1 MFRVE
6 DLMNKGVY
14 TFGGNRNEG
23 GAAMR
28 NLLGGKG
35 CNLAEMA
42 GLGIPVPPGFTLTT
56 EQCGAYYTNGRQ
68 LAEGLKTEV
77 LEALKWL
84 EGVRGCGFGSI
95 ENPLL
100 LSVRSGAR
108 VSMPGMMDTVLNL
121 GLNDRTVLALEKASG
136 NPRFAWDSYRRFITM
151 YSNVVLGVEH
161 ALFEAELERA
171 KERLGRHQDTDLL
184 VEDWKVLVTAFKDI
198 VLEETGQAF
207 PQEPMDQLWG
217 AIRAVFESWNT
228 ARAITYRRLNRI
240 PDDWGTGVNVQSMVF
255 GNMGDDCGTGVAFTR
270 DPATGEKLFY
280 GEYLINAQGE
290 DVVAGTRTPQPIT
303 RAQAEGTGLKSLE
316 EAMPASFAELD
327 ATCKRLETHFKDM
340 QDIEFTIE
348 RGKLYLL
355 QTRNGKR
362 TAMAGIRIAIDLVD
376 EGLIDSHTA
385 LKRIDAD
392 SLSQLLAPVFDPKEK
407 DRLRKEGQLL
417 TKGLNA
423 GPGAATGRI
432 ALTAEQAE
440 QMAQE
445 GPVVLVRV
453 ETSPEDISGMVASQ
467 GILTARGGMTS
478 HAAVVARGMGKPCV
492 CGASAVQID
501 VARGV
506 VKVGVH
512 ELKAGQDWISMDGST
527 GEVFAGKL
535 SAHPSEV
542 NQVLVDGRLKAE
554 DSELYQ
560 RFAKIMTWS
569 REAKR
574 MKVRTNADTPHDAAV
589 ARAFGA
595 QGIGLCRTEHMFFE
609 GDRILAVREMIL
621 ASDTEGRKK
630 ALAKLLPM
638 QREDFE
644 GLFTAMDGLPVN
656 IRLLDPPLHEF
667 LPQDEAGQ
675 REMAEVLGVDLGTVE
690 RRVTQLHEF
699 NPMMGHRGCRLGIT
713 FPEIIRMQV
722 RAITEAALN
731 VAAKGIKAVPEIMV
745 PLIGTVRE
753 LIYTKTEMLDEIAQ
767 VNRERGTQFA
777 CPIGTMIEI
786 PRAALTSDKIAVEA
800 EFFSF
805 GTNDLTQM
813 GFGFSRDDAGTFLP
827 EYVGKKILE
836 DDPFQSLDQEGIGEL
851 VRISCEKGRAARPGI
866 KLGVCGEHGGDPRSV
881 TFFHHVG
888 LDYVSCSPYRVP
900 IATLAAA
907 QAALG

>member
-1 MFRVE
+1 MG
-6 DLMNKGVY
+6 KGVY

-23 GAAMR
+23 SASMR

-56 EQCGAYYTNGRQ
+56 EQCSAYYANGRK
-68 LAEGLKTEV
+68 LAEGLKEEI
-77 LEALKWL
+77 LAALKWL
-84 EGVRGCGFGSI
+84 EGVRNCGFGST

-121 GLNDRTVLALEKASG
+121 GLNDKTVSALELASG

-171 KERLGRHQDTDLL
+171 KERLGKHLDTDLGA
-184 VEDWKVLVTAFKDI
+184 EDWRGLVSVFKDI
-198 VLEETGQAF
+198 VLDETGEAF
-207 PQEPMDQLWG
+207 PQDPMEQLWG

-228 ARAITYRRLNRI
+228 GRAITYRRLHRI

-270 DPATGEKLFY
+270 DPSTGERLFY

-290 DVVAGTRTPQPIT
+290 DVVAGIRTPQPIT

-316 EAMPASFAELD
+316 EAMPNSFAELD
-327 ATCKRLETHFKDM
+327 ATCQRLETHFKDM

-362 TAMAGIRIAIDLVD
+362 TAMAGIRIAIDLVN

-407 DRLRKEGQLL
+407 ERLRKGGQLL

-440 QMAQE
+440 KMAQE

-453 ETSPEDISGMVASQ
+453 ETSPEDIAGMVASQ

-501 VARGV
+501 LDRGV
-506 VKVGVH
+506 VRVGSC

-527 GEVFAGKL
+527 GEVFIGKL

-542 NQVLVDGRLKAE
+542 NQVLVDNRLKAE

-560 RFAKIMTWS
+560 RFATIMAWS
-569 REAKR
+569 HEAKR

-595 QGIGLCRTEHMFFE
+595 EGIGLCRTEHMFFE

-621 ASDTEGRKK
+621 ATDIDGRKK

-638 QREDFE
+638 QRTDFE
-644 GLFTAMDGLPVN
+644 GIFTAMNGLPVN

-667 LPQDEAGQ
+667 LPQDEPGQ

-690 RRVTQLHEF
+690 RRVAQLHEF

-722 RAITEAALN
+722 RAIAEAALN
-731 VAAKGIKAVPEIMV
+731 VTAKGIEAIPEIMV

-753 LIYTKTEMLDEIAQ
+753 LAYTKTEILDEIAQ
-767 VNRERGTQFA
+767 VNKERGVQFA

-786 PRAALTSDKIAVEA
+786 PRAALTSDRIALEA

-836 DDPFQSLDQEGIGEL
+836 EDPFQSLDQEGIGEL

-881 TFFHHVG
+881 VFFHRVG

-907 QAALG
+907 QAALEQ

>member
-1 MFRVE
+1 MG
-6 DLMNKGVY
+6 KGVY

-23 GAAMR
+23 SAAMR
-28 NLLGGKG
+28 DLLGGKG

-56 EQCGAYYTNGRQ
+56 EQCGAYYANGRQ
-68 LAEGLKTEV
+68 LGEPLKAEV
-77 LEALKWL
+77 LAALRWL
-84 EGVRGCGFGSI
+84 EGVRQCTFGSGP
-95 ENPLL
+95 NPLL

-121 GLNDRTVLALEKASG
+121 GLNDVTVEALVAASG

-171 KERLGRHQDTDLL
+171 KVRLGKHQDTELAA
-184 VEDWKVLVTAFKDI
+184 EDWKQLVSTFKSI
-198 VLEETGQAF
+198 VQEETGKAF
-207 PQEPMDQLWG
+207 PQAPMDQLWG
-217 AIRAVFESWNT
+217 AICAVFESWNT
-228 ARAITYRRLNRI
+228 PRAITYRRLNRFS
-240 PDDWGTGVNVQSMVF
+240 DDWGTAVNVQSMVF

-270 DPATGEKLFY
+270 DPGTGEKRFY

-290 DVVAGTRTPQPIT
+290 DVVAGIRTPQPIT
-303 RAQAEGTGLKSLE
+303 RRQAEGTGLKSLE
-316 EAMPASFAELD
+316 EAMPEAFAELD
-327 ATCKRLETHFKDM
+327 TTCKRLEHHFKDM

-348 RGKLYLL
+348 RGKLFLL

-376 EGLIDSHTA
+376 EGLIDSHIA

-407 DRLRKEGQLL
+407 ERLRKEGHLL

-432 ALTAEQAE
+432 ALTAEDAE
-440 QMAQE
+440 RMGQE

-492 CGASAVQID
+492 CGASAIQID
-501 VARGV
+501 TARAL
-506 VKVGVH
+506 VKVGHH
-512 ELKAGQDWISMDGST
+512 ELKAGQDWISIDGST
-527 GEVFAGKL
+527 GEVFAGRL

-554 DSELYQ
+554 DSELYR
-560 RFAKIMTWS
+560 RFEKIMTWS

-574 MKVRTNADTPHDAAV
+574 LKVRTNADTPHDAAV

-609 GDRILAVREMIL
+609 GDRIIAVREMIL
-621 ASDTEGRKK
+621 ANDTDGRKK

-638 QREDFE
+638 QRDDFE
-644 GLFTAMDGLPVN
+644 GIFAAMDGLPVN

-675 REMAEVLGVDLGTVE
+675 REMAEVLGVDLTTVQ
-690 RRVTQLHEF
+690 RRVAQLHEF

-713 FPEIIRMQV
+713 FPEIIRMQT
-722 RAITEAALN
+722 RAIAEAALN
-731 VAAKGIKAVPEIMV
+731 VSAKGIKAVPEIMV

-753 LIYTKTEMLDEIAQ
+753 LAFTKTEMLDEIVQ
-767 VNRERGTQFA
+767 VNKERGAAFS

-786 PRAALTSDKIAVEA
+786 PRAAITSDRIAEEA

-813 GFGFSRDDAGTFLP
+813 GFGFSRDDAGSFLP
-827 EYVGKKILE
+827 EYVAKKLLE

-851 VRISCEKGRAARPGI
+851 VRISCEKGRATRPGI

-881 TFFHHVG
+881 VFFHKVG

-907 QAALG
+907 QAAI

>member
-1 MFRVE
+1 
-6 DLMNKGVY
+6 MNKGVY

-23 GAAMR
+23 SATMR

-56 EQCGAYYTNGRQ
+56 EQCVAYYTNGQQ
-68 LAEGLKTEV
+68 LSETLKSEV

-84 EGVRGCGFGSI
+84 ETVRGCGFGAA

-121 GLNDRTVLALEKASG
+121 GLNDKTVAALERASG

-161 ALFEAELERA
+161 ALFEAELERT
-171 KERLGRHQDTDLL
+171 KERLGKHLDTQLSA
-184 VEDWKVLVTAFKDI
+184 EDWHVIVAAYKEI
-198 VLEETGQAF
+198 VLDETRQPF
-207 PQEPMDQLWG
+207 PQDPMEQLWG

-228 ARAITYRRLNRI
+228 GRAITYRRLHRI

-270 DPATGEKLFY
+270 DPATGEHLFY

-290 DVVAGTRTPQPIT
+290 DVVAGIRTPQPIT

-316 EAMPASFAELD
+316 EAMPNSFAELD

-348 RGKLYLL
+348 RGKLFLL

-362 TAMAGIRIAIDLVD
+362 TALASIRIAIDMVD

-407 DRLRKEGQLL
+407 DRLRKEGKLL

-432 ALTAEQAE
+432 ALTADQAE
-440 QMAQE
+440 KMAQE

-492 CGASAVQID
+492 CGASAIQID
-501 VARGV
+501 LDRGV
-506 VKVGVH
+506 VRVGDC

-527 GEVFAGKL
+527 GEVFVGKL

-542 NQVLVDGRLKAE
+542 NQVLVDNRLKAH
-554 DSELYQ
+554 DSELYG

-569 REAKR
+569 HEAKR

-595 QGIGLCRTEHMFFE
+595 EGIGLCRTEHMFFE

-621 ASDTEGRKK
+621 AADIEGRKK

-644 GLFTAMDGLPVN
+644 GIFTAMNGLPVN

-667 LPQDEAGQ
+667 LPQDEPGQ

-690 RRVTQLHEF
+690 RRVAQLHEF

-722 RAITEAALN
+722 RAIAEAALN
-731 VAAKGIKAVPEIMV
+731 VAAKGIKAIPEIMV

-753 LIYTKTEMLDEIAQ
+753 LAYTKTEMLDEIAQ
-767 VNRERGTQFA
+767 VNLERGTQFA

-786 PRAALTSDKIAVEA
+786 PRAALTSDRIAQEA

-836 DDPFQSLDQEGIGEL
+836 EDPFQSLDQEGIGEL

-881 TFFHHVG
+881 AFFHRVG

-900 IATLAAA
+900 IAILAAA
-907 QAALG
+907 QAALEQ

>member
-1 MFRVE
+1 MS
-6 DLMNKGVY
+6 KGVY
-14 TFGGNRNEG
+14 TFGGDRNEG

-56 EQCGAYYTNGRQ
+56 EQCGAYYTNGRKLTDKLQ
-68 LAEGLKTEV
+68 AEV
-77 LEALKWL
+77 VEALRWL
-84 EGVRGCGFGSI
+84 EGVRGCGFGST

-121 GLNDRTVLALEKASG
+121 GLNDQTVVALERASG
-136 NPRFAWDSYRRFITM
+136 NPRFAWDSYRRFVTM
-151 YSNVVLGVEH
+151 YSNVVLNVEH
-161 ALFEAELERA
+161 GLFEAELERA
-171 KERLGRHQDTDLL
+171 KERLGKHLDTDLS
-184 VEDWKVLVTAFKDI
+184 VEDWKAMVVAFKAI
-198 VLEETGQAF
+198 VRDETGADF
-207 PQEPMDQLWG
+207 PQDPMQQLWG

-228 ARAITYRRLNRI
+228 GRAITYRRLNRI
-240 PDDWGTGVNVQSMVF
+240 PDEWGTGVNVQSMVF

-270 DPATGEKLFY
+270 DPATGEKIFY

-290 DVVAGTRTPQPIT
+290 DVVAGIRTPQPIT
-303 RAQAEGTGLKSLE
+303 RAQAEGTGLQSLE
-316 EAMPASFAELD
+316 DVMPASFTELD
-327 ATCKRLETHFKDM
+327 ATCKRLEHHFKDM

-376 EGLIDSHTA
+376 EGLIDSNTA
-385 LKRIDAD
+385 LQRIDAD

-407 DRLRKEGQLL
+407 DRLRSSGELL

-432 ALTAEQAE
+432 ALTADAAE
-440 QMAQE
+440 KLAKD
-445 GPVVLVRV
+445 GPVVLVRI
-453 ETSPEDISGMVASQ
+453 ETSPEDISGMVASE

-492 CGASAVQID
+492 CGASALQID
-501 VARGV
+501 LAQGIVR
-506 VKVGVH
+506 VGNR
-512 ELKAGQDWISMDGST
+512 ELKAGVDWISIDGST
-527 GEVFAGKL
+527 GEVFAGQL

-542 NQVLVDGRLKAE
+542 NQVLVGGSLKAE
-554 DSELYQ
+554 DSELYG

-569 REAKR
+569 HTAKR
-574 MKVRTNADTPHDAAV
+574 LKVRTNADTPHDAAV

-609 GDRILAVREMIL
+609 GDRIIAVREMIL
-621 ASDTEGRKK
+621 ASDVEGRKK

-644 GLFTAMDGLPVN
+644 GIFKAMDGLPVN

-690 RRVTQLHEF
+690 RRVGQLHEF

-722 RAITEAALN
+722 RAIAEAALN
-731 VAAKGIKAVPEIMV
+731 VAAKGITAVPEVMV

-753 LIYTKTEMLDEIAQ
+753 LAFTKAEMLDEIAQ
-767 VNRERGTQFA
+767 VNQERGTQFA

-786 PRAALTSDKIAVEA
+786 PRAAITADRIAQEA

-813 GFGFSRDDAGTFLP
+813 GFGFSRDDAGSFLP
-827 EYVGKKILE
+827 DYVGKKILE

-851 VRISCEKGRAARPGI
+851 VRIACEKGRTARPGI

-881 TFFHHVG
+881 QFFHKVG

-907 QAALG
+907 QANLD

>member
-1 MFRVE
+1 MG
-6 DLMNKGVY
+6 KGVY

-23 GAAMR
+23 SAAMR
-28 NLLGGKG
+28 DLLGGKG

-56 EQCGAYYTNGRQ
+56 EQCGSYYANGRQ
-68 LAEGLKTEV
+68 LGEPLKAEV
-77 LEALKWL
+77 LAALRWL
-84 EGVRGCGFGSI
+84 EGVRQCTFGSGP
-95 ENPLL
+95 NPLL

-121 GLNDRTVLALEKASG
+121 GLNDVTVEALVAASG

-171 KERLGRHQDTDLL
+171 KERLGKHQDTDLAA
-184 VEDWKVLVTAFKDI
+184 EDWQRLVSAFKGI
-198 VLEETGQAF
+198 VQEETGKPF
-207 PQEPMDQLWG
+207 PQAPMDQLWG
-217 AIRAVFESWNT
+217 AICAVFESWNT
-228 ARAITYRRLNRI
+228 PRAITYRRLNRFS
-240 PDDWGTGVNVQSMVF
+240 DDWGTAVNVQSMVF

-270 DPATGEKLFY
+270 DPGTGEKRFY

-290 DVVAGTRTPQPIT
+290 DVVAGIRTPQPIT
-303 RAQAEGTGLKSLE
+303 RRQAEGSGLRSLE
-316 EAMPASFAELD
+316 EVMPEAFAELD
-327 ATCKRLETHFKDM
+327 TTCKRLEHHFKDM

-348 RGKLYLL
+348 RGKLFLL

-407 DRLRKEGQLL
+407 DRLRKEGHLL

-432 ALTAEQAE
+432 ALTAEDAE
-440 QMAQE
+440 RMGQE

-492 CGASAVQID
+492 CGASAIQID
-501 VARGV
+501 TGRAL
-506 VKVGVH
+506 VKVGGH
-512 ELKAGQDWISMDGST
+512 ELKAGQDWISIDGST
-527 GEVFAGKL
+527 GEVFAGRL

-554 DSELYQ
+554 DSELYH
-560 RFAKIMTWS
+560 RFEKIMTWS

-574 MKVRTNADTPHDAAV
+574 LKVRTNADTPHDAAV

-609 GDRILAVREMIL
+609 GDRIIAVREMIL
-621 ASDTEGRKK
+621 ATDTDGRKK

-644 GLFTAMDGLPVN
+644 GIFTAMDGLPVN

-675 REMAEVLGVDLGTVE
+675 REMAEVLGVDLSAVQ
-690 RRVTQLHEF
+690 RRVAQLHEF

-713 FPEIIRMQV
+713 FPEIIRMQT
-722 RAITEAALN
+722 RAIAEAALN
-731 VAAKGIKAVPEIMV
+731 VSAKGIKAVPEIMV

-753 LIYTKTEMLDEIAQ
+753 LAFTKTEMLDEIAH
-767 VNRERGTQFA
+767 VNRERGAAFC

-786 PRAALTSDKIAVEA
+786 PRAAITSDRIAEEA

-813 GFGFSRDDAGTFLP
+813 GFGFSRDDAGSFLP
-827 EYVGKKILE
+827 EYVAKKLLE

-851 VRISCEKGRAARPGI
+851 VRISCEKGRATRPGI

-881 TFFHHVG
+881 VFFHKVG

-907 QAALG
+907 QAAIS

>member
-1 MFRVE
+1 V
-6 DLMNKGVY
+6 
-14 TFGGNRNEG
+14 
-23 GAAMR
+23 
-28 NLLGGKG
+28 
-35 CNLAEMA
+35 
-42 GLGIPVPPGFTLTT
+42 
-56 EQCGAYYTNGRQ
+56 
-68 LAEGLKTEV
+68 
-77 LEALKWL
+77 
-84 EGVRGCGFGSI
+84 
-95 ENPLL
+95 
-100 LSVRSGAR
+100 
-108 VSMPGMMDTVLNL
+108 
-121 GLNDRTVLALEKASG
+121 ALERASG
-136 NPRFAWDSYRRFITM
+136 NSRFAWDSYRRFITM

-161 ALFEAELERA
+161 ALFEAELERV
-171 KERLGRHQDTDLL
+171 KERLVKHLDTDLSA
-184 VEDWKVLVTAFKDI
+184 EDWRGLVTAFKEI
-198 VLEETGQAF
+198 VLDETSKPF
-207 PQEPMDQLWG
+207 PQDPMDQLWG

-228 ARAITYRRLNRI
+228 GRAITYRRLNRI

-270 DPATGEKLFY
+270 DPATGERLFY

-290 DVVAGTRTPQPIT
+290 DVVAGIRTPQPIT
-303 RAQAEGTGLKSLE
+303 RSQAEGTGLKSLE
-316 EAMPASFAELD
+316 EVMPSSFSELD
-327 ATCKRLETHFKDM
+327 ATCQRLETHFKDM

-423 GPGAATGRI
+423 GPGAATGLI

-440 QMAQE
+440 KMAPE

-492 CGASAVQID
+492 CGASAIQID
-501 VARGV
+501 LARGV
-506 VKVGVH
+506 VRVGDR

-527 GEVFAGKL
+527 GEVFLGKL

-569 REAKR
+569 QEAKR
-574 MKVRTNADTPHDAAV
+574 LKVRTNADTPHDAAV

-595 QGIGLCRTEHMFFE
+595 EGIGLCRTEHMFFE
-609 GDRILAVREMIL
+609 GDRIIAVREMIL
-621 ASDTEGRKK
+621 ATDPEGRKK

-667 LPQDEAGQ
+667 LPQDELGQ
-675 REMAEVLGVDLGTVE
+675 KEMAEVLGVDLGTVE
-690 RRVTQLHEF
+690 RRVAQLHEF

-722 RAITEAALN
+722 RAIAEAALN
-731 VAAKGIKAVPEIMV
+731 VAEKGIRAIPEVMV

-753 LIYTKTEMLDEIAQ
+753 LAYTKVEMLDEIAQ
-767 VNRERGTQFA
+767 VNKERKTQFA

-786 PRAALTSDKIAVEA
+786 PRAAITSDKIAQEA

-813 GFGFSRDDAGTFLP
+813 GFGFSRDDAGSFLP

-836 DDPFQSLDQEGIGEL
+836 DDPFQTLDQEGIGEL
-851 VRISCEKGRAARPGI
+851 VRIACEKGRAARPGI

-881 TFFHHVG
+881 GFFHRVG

-900 IATLAAA
+900 IAKLAAA
-907 QAALG
+907 QAALEQ

>member
-1 MFRVE
+1 MS
-6 DLMNKGVY
+6 KGVY

-23 GAAMR
+23 NATMR

-56 EQCGAYYTNGRQ
+56 EQCGAYYTNGRKLSDQ
-68 LAEGLKTEV
+68 LQAEV
-77 LEALKWL
+77 VEALKWL
-84 EGVRGCGFGSI
+84 ESVRGCGFGSTD
-95 ENPLL
+95 NPLL

-121 GLNDRTVLALEKASG
+121 GLNDQTVAALERASG
-136 NPRFAWDSYRRFITM
+136 NARFAWDSYRRFITM
-151 YSNVVLGVEH
+151 YSNVVLNVEH
-161 ALFEAELERA
+161 GLFEAELERH
-171 KERLGRHQDTDLL
+171 KERIGKHLDTDLGAD
-184 VEDWKVLVTAFKDI
+184 DWKDLVIAYKEI
-198 VLEETGQAF
+198 VREETGAAF
-207 PQEPMDQLWG
+207 PQDPMAQLWG

-270 DPATGEKLFY
+270 DPATGEKIFY

-290 DVVAGTRTPQPIT
+290 DVVAGIRTPQPIT
-303 RAQAEGTGLKSLE
+303 RQQADGTGLKSLE
-316 EAMPASFAELD
+316 EVMPASFTELD
-327 ATCKRLETHFKDM
+327 ATCKRLEHHFKDM
-340 QDIEFTIE
+340 QDIQFTIE

-362 TAMAGIRIAIDLVD
+362 TAMAGIRIAIDLVE
-376 EGLIDSHTA
+376 EGLIDHATA

-392 SLSQLLAPVFDPKEK
+392 SLSQLLAPVFDPREK
-407 DRLRKEGQLL
+407 DHLRKAGQML

-432 ALTAEQAE
+432 ALTAEDAE
-440 QMAQE
+440 RLSKE

-453 ETSPEDISGMVASQ
+453 ETSPEDITGMVASQ

-501 VARGV
+501 AARGLV
-506 VKVGVH
+506 IVGDR
-512 ELKAGQDWISMDGST
+512 ELKAGEDWISMDGST
-527 GEVFAGKL
+527 GEVFAGQL

-542 NQVLVDGRLKAE
+542 NQVLVDQRLKAE
-554 DSELYQ
+554 ESELYQ
-560 RFAKIMTWS
+560 RFAKIMAWS
-569 REAKR
+569 GEAKKL
-574 MKVRTNADTPHDAAV
+574 KVRTNADTPHDAAV

-595 QGIGLCRTEHMFFE
+595 EGIGLCRTEHMFFE
-609 GDRILAVREMIL
+609 GDRIIAVREMIL
-621 ASDTEGRKK
+621 STDVEGRKK
-630 ALAKLLPM
+630 ALAKLLPI

-644 GLFTAMDGLPVN
+644 GIFKAMDGLPVN

-675 REMAEVLGVDLGTVE
+675 KEMAEVLGVDLGTVQ
-690 RRVTQLHEF
+690 RRVAQLHEF

-713 FPEIIRMQV
+713 FPEIIRMQA
-722 RAITEAALN
+722 RAIAEAALN
-731 VAAKGIKAVPEIMV
+731 VAAKGVKAVPEIMV
-745 PLIGTVRE
+745 PLIGTVKE
-753 LIYTKTEMLDEIAQ
+753 LAYTKAEMLDEIAQ
-767 VNRERGTQFA
+767 VNRERATQFA

-786 PRAALTSDKIAVEA
+786 PRAAITSDRIAQEA
-800 EFFSF
+800 EYFSY

-813 GFGFSRDDAGTFLP
+813 GFGFSRDDSGSFLP
-827 EYVGKKILE
+827 EYVNKKLLE

-851 VRISCEKGRAARPGI
+851 VRISAEKGRATRPDI

-881 TFFHHVG
+881 VFFHNVG
-888 LDYVSCSPYRVP
+888 LNYVSCSPYRVP
-900 IATLAAA
+900 IARLAAA
-907 QAALG
+907 QAALQ

>member
-1 MFRVE
+1 MS
-6 DLMNKGVY
+6 KGVY

-68 LAEGLKTEV
+68 LTDGLKAEV
-77 LEALKWL
+77 MQALAWL
-84 EGVRGCGFGSI
+84 EGVRGCGFGST

-121 GLNDRTVLALEKASG
+121 GLNDHTVLALEKASG
-136 NPRFAWDSYRRFITM
+136 NSRFAWDSYRRFITM
-151 YSNVVLGVEH
+151 YSNVVLDVEH
-161 ALFEAELERA
+161 SLFEAELERT
-171 KERLGRHQDTDLL
+171 KERLGKHQDTDLGA
-184 VEDWKVLVTAFKDI
+184 EDWKALVIAFKDI
-198 VLEETGQAF
+198 VQEETGRAF

-228 ARAITYRRLNRI
+228 ARAITYRRLHRI

-290 DVVAGTRTPQPIT
+290 DVVAGIRTPQPIT
-303 RAQAEGTGLKSLE
+303 RSQAEGTGLKSLE
-316 EAMPASFAELD
+316 EAMPASFTELD

-355 QTRNGKR
+355 QTRTGKR

-385 LKRIDAD
+385 LRRIDAD
-392 SLSQLLAPVFDPKEK
+392 SLSQLLAPVFDPREKE
-407 DRLRKEGQLL
+407 RLRKEGQLL

-432 ALTAEQAE
+432 ALTADQAE
-440 QMAQE
+440 KMAQE

-501 VARGV
+501 MARGV
-506 VKVGVH
+506 VKVGEH

-542 NQVLVDGRLKAE
+542 NQVLVDGRLKAA

-574 MKVRTNADTPHDAAV
+574 LKVRTNADTPHDAAV

-595 QGIGLCRTEHMFFE
+595 EGIGLCRTEHMFFE

-621 ASDTEGRKK
+621 ATDTEGRKK

-667 LPQDEAGQ
+667 LPQDEPGQ

-690 RRVTQLHEF
+690 RRVAQLHEF

-722 RAITEAALN
+722 RAIAEAALN
-731 VAAKGIKAVPEIMV
+731 VASRGIKAVPEIMV

-753 LIYTKTEMLDEIAQ
+753 LAYTKTEMLDEIAQ
-767 VNRERGTQFA
+767 VNQERGARFA

-786 PRAALTSDKIAVEA
+786 PRAALTSDKIAAEA

-813 GFGFSRDDAGTFLP
+813 GFGFSRDDAGSFLP
-827 EYVGKKILE
+827 EYVGKKILD

-881 TFFHHVG
+881 TFFHGVG

-907 QAALG
+907 QAALD

>member
-1 MFRVE
+1 MS
-6 DLMNKGVY
+6 KGVY

-56 EQCGAYYTNGRQ
+56 EQCGAYYTNGRKLTDELQ
-68 LAEGLKTEV
+68 GEIV
-77 LEALKWL
+77 EALRWL
-84 EGVRGCGFGSI
+84 EGVRGCGFGST

-121 GLNDRTVLALEKASG
+121 GLNDQTVVALERASG
-136 NPRFAWDSYRRFITM
+136 NPRFAWDSYRRFVTM
-151 YSNVVLGVEH
+151 YSNVVLNVEH
-161 ALFEAELERA
+161 GLFEAELERA
-171 KERLGRHQDTDLL
+171 KERLGKHLDTDLS
-184 VEDWKVLVTAFKDI
+184 VEDWKAMVVAFKAI
-198 VLEETGQAF
+198 VLDETGAAF
-207 PQEPMDQLWG
+207 PQDPMQQLWG

-228 ARAITYRRLNRI
+228 GRAITYRRLNRI
-240 PDDWGTGVNVQSMVF
+240 PDEWGTGVNVQSMVF

-270 DPATGEKLFY
+270 DPATGEKIFY

-290 DVVAGTRTPQPIT
+290 DVVAGIRTPQPIT
-303 RAQAEGTGLKSLE
+303 RTQAAGTGMQSLE
-316 EAMPASFAELD
+316 EVMPASFTELD
-327 ATCKRLETHFKDM
+327 ATCKRLEHHFKDM

-376 EGLIDSHTA
+376 EGLIDSNTA
-385 LKRIDAD
+385 LRRIDAD
-392 SLSQLLAPVFDPKEK
+392 SLSQLLAPVFDPREK
-407 DRLRKEGQLL
+407 DRLRHEGQLL

-432 ALTAEQAE
+432 ALTADAAE
-440 QMAQE
+440 KLAKE
-445 GPVVLVRV
+445 GPVVLVRI
-453 ETSPEDISGMVASQ
+453 ETSPEDISGMVASE

-492 CGASAVQID
+492 CGASALQID
-501 VARGV
+501 LAQGIVR
-506 VKVGVH
+506 VGNR
-512 ELKAGQDWISMDGST
+512 ELKAGVDWISIDGST
-527 GEVFAGKL
+527 GEVFAGQL

-542 NQVLVDGRLKAE
+542 NQVLVDGSLKAE
-554 DSELYQ
+554 ASELYQ

-569 REAKR
+569 HAAKR
-574 MKVRTNADTPHDAAV
+574 LKVRTNADTPHDAAV

-609 GDRILAVREMIL
+609 GDRIIAVREMIL
-621 ASDTEGRKK
+621 ASDAEGRKK

-644 GLFTAMDGLPVN
+644 GIFKAMDGLPVN

-667 LPQDEAGQ
+667 LPQDEAGK
-675 REMAEVLGVDLGTVE
+675 REMAAVLGVDLAIVE
-690 RRVTQLHEF
+690 RRVAQLHEF

-722 RAITEAALN
+722 RAIAEAALN
-731 VAAKGIKAVPEIMV
+731 VTAKGIKAVPEVMV

-753 LIYTKTEMLDEIAQ
+753 LAFTKAEMVDEIAL
-767 VNRERGTQFA
+767 VNKERGTQFA

-786 PRAALTSDKIAVEA
+786 PRAAITADRIAQEA

-813 GFGFSRDDAGTFLP
+813 GFGFSRDDAGSFLP

-851 VRISCEKGRAARPGI
+851 VRIACEKGRAARPDI
-866 KLGVCGEHGGDPRSV
+866 HLGVCGEHGGDPRSV
-881 TFFHHVG
+881 VFFHKVG

-907 QAALG
+907 QANLD

>member
-1 MFRVE
+1 MG
-6 DLMNKGVY
+6 KGVY

-23 GAAMR
+23 SAAMR
-28 NLLGGKG
+28 DLLGGKG

-56 EQCGAYYTNGRQ
+56 EQCGAYYANDRQ
-68 LAEGLKTEV
+68 LAEPLKAEV
-77 LEALKWL
+77 LQALRWL
-84 EGVRGCGFGSI
+84 EGVRACTFGAGP
-95 ENPLL
+95 NPLL

-121 GLNDRTVLALEKASG
+121 GLNDATVEALVAASG

-171 KERLGRHQDTDLL
+171 KERLGKHQDTELGAADWQGL
-184 VEDWKVLVTAFKDI
+184 VAAFKEI
-198 VLEETGQAF
+198 VQEETGKAF
-207 PQEPMDQLWG
+207 PQDPMEQLWG

-228 ARAITYRRLNRI
+228 PRAITYRRLHRFS
-240 PDDWGTGVNVQSMVF
+240 DDWGTAVNVQSMVF

-290 DVVAGTRTPQPIT
+290 DVVAGIRTPQPIT
-303 RAQAEGTGLKSLE
+303 RRQAEGTGLKSLE
-316 EAMPASFAELD
+316 EAMPEAFAELD

-348 RGKLYLL
+348 RGKLFLL

-376 EGLIDSHTA
+376 EGLIDSHVA

-407 DRLRKEGQLL
+407 DRLRKEGHLL

-432 ALTAEQAE
+432 ALTAEDAE
-440 QMAQE
+440 RMGQE

-453 ETSPEDISGMVASQ
+453 ETSPEDIAGMVASQ

-492 CGASAVQID
+492 CGASAIQID
-501 VARGV
+501 AAKALVR
-506 VKVGVH
+506 VGDH
-512 ELKAGQDWISMDGST
+512 ELKAGQDWISIDGST
-527 GEVFAGKL
+527 GEVFAGRL

-542 NQVLVDGRLKAE
+542 NQVLVDGRMKAA
-554 DSELYQ
+554 DSELYR
-560 RFAKIMTWS
+560 RFEKIMAWS

-574 MKVRTNADTPHDAAV
+574 LKVRTNADTPHDAAV

-621 ASDTEGRKK
+621 ATDTEGRKK

-644 GLFTAMDGLPVN
+644 GIFAAMDGLPVN

-675 REMAEVLGVDLGTVE
+675 REMAEVMKVDLATVQ
-690 RRVTQLHEF
+690 RRVAQLHEF

-713 FPEIIRMQV
+713 YPELIRMQT
-722 RAITEAALN
+722 RAIAEAALN
-731 VAAKGIKAVPEIMV
+731 VAAKGVNAVPEIMV

-753 LIYTKTEMLDEIAQ
+753 LAFTKVEMLDEIAQ
-767 VNRERGTQFA
+767 VNRERSAAFA

-786 PRAALTSDKIAVEA
+786 PRAAITSDRIAEEA

-813 GFGFSRDDAGTFLP
+813 GFGFSRDDAGSFLP
-827 EYVGKKILE
+827 EYVGKKLLE
-836 DDPFQSLDQEGIGEL
+836 EDPFQSLDQEGIGEL
-851 VRISCEKGRAARPGI
+851 VRISCEKGRATRPGI

-881 TFFHHVG
+881 VFFHKVG

-907 QAALG
+907 QAALS